1 MRKLSKVLYML
12 ISLVGSFIGI
22 VILAVINGTMGHLC
36 AIAITVL
43 GSIGVANMI
52 GLSAVPISYSLIFI
66 LLVSFGVLRGAL
78 RYFEQYSN
86 HYIAFRLLAIIRD
99 KIFKILRKLCPAK
112 LENKQKGDIISMI
125 SADIETLEVFYAHT
139 LSPICIAVLVSII
152 MTVFIGYIN
161 IYLGIFAL
169 VSYIVVGVLIPKFT
183 SKKTTKLGVEYK
195 NISAKFSGEYL
206 DVIKGSNEI
215 VLYNIEDEV
224 TKDIN
229 NNSNQLNVLSKDLK
243 YKMFKSASFI
253 NLIVGGLV
261 IGMLVISFYLKQNAL
276 ISDADMIIAIVS
288 LMSSFGAV
296 IAVALLPND
305 LTQTFASAN
314 RIMDLME
321 ELPEVED
328 VVNANDI
335 EFNNLKVKNLNFGY
349 NDSHQVVNNL
359 SLEVNKG
366 EIVGIIGKSGCG
378 KSTLLK
384 LLLRFWKTNGSIF
397 INDIEINDINTNS
410 LKSNIVMVSQSTYL
424 FDKSIKE
431 NLLIAK
437 PDATEEE
444 LIEACKCA
452 AIFDVV
458 DKLENKFDTVISHKH
473 NFSQGERQ
481 RLGLA
486 RAFLSDANLILLD
499 EVTSNVDCI
508 NEGIILNS
516 IKENKYNKTMLIV
529 SHKESTINVCSR
541 YIKL

>member
-43 GSIGVANMI
+43 GSIGIANFI
-52 GLSAVPISYSLIFI
+52 GVSSIPISYTLIFI
-66 LLVSFGVLRGAL
+66 LLILFGILRGVL

-86 HYIAFRLLAIIRD
+86 HYIAFKLLAIIRD
-99 KIFKILRKLCPAK
+99 KVFTILRKLCPAK

-139 LSPICIAVLVSII
+139 LSPICIAVLVSFI
-152 MTVFIGYIN
+152 MSIFIGFIN
-161 IYLGIFAL
+161 IYLGLYAL
-169 VSYIVVGVLIPKFT
+169 LAYFIVAVLIPKLT
-183 SKKTTKLGVEYK
+183 SNKTTQLGVEYK
-195 NISAKFSGEYL
+195 TISSKFSGEYL
-206 DVIKGSNEI
+206 DAVKGSDEI
-215 VLYNIEDEV
+215 VLYNIQEDISNEI
-224 TKDIN
+224 K
-229 NNSNQLNVLSKDLK
+229 NNSTKINEVSKDLK
-243 YKMFKSASFI
+243 YYMFKSASFI
-253 NLIVGGLV
+253 NLVVGVLI
-261 IGMLVISFYLKQNAL
+261 IGMVVISMLLQKNNL
-276 ISDADMIIAIVS
+276 LTNSDMIVAIVS
-288 LMSSFGAV
+288 LMSSFGAC

-314 RIMDLME
+314 RIIDLME
-321 ELPEVED
+321 ELPEVD
-328 VVNANDI
+328 VIISKTDI
-335 EFNNLKVKNLNFGY
+335 TFENLKVKNLNFSY
-349 NDSHQVVNNL
+349 NDEHVVIKDL

-366 EIVGIIGKSGCG
+366 EIVGLIGKSGCG

-384 LLLRFWKTNGSIF
+384 LILRFWKTKDSIY
-397 INDIEINDINTNS
+397 INDLEINDINTKS
-410 LKSNIVMVSQSTYL
+410 LKNNIVMVSQSTYL
-424 FDKSIKE
+424 FDKSIRD

-437 PDATEEE
+437 PYATEEE

-452 AIFDVV
+452 SVYEVIN
-458 DKLENKFDTVISHKH
+458 KLDNKFDTIINHTH

-481 RLGLA
+481 RIGLA
-486 RAFLSDANLILLD
+486 RAFLSDANFILLD
-499 EVTSNVDCI
+499 EVTSNVDSI

-529 SHKESTINVCSR
+529 SHRESTISVCDR